1 MKFKVTKVYT
11 NSIEVEADTKE
22 DAIRIAQ
29 MLKHRGVWGGS
40 DSDKFEGYA
49 VEKVKPL
56 IVGHLVTNF
65 QESEE
70 ADKK

>member
-11 NSIEVEADTKE
+11 NSIEIEADTKE

-29 MLKHRGVWGGS
+29 MLKHQGVWGGS

-49 VEKVKPL
+49 VEKIKPL
-56 IVGHLVTNF
+56 IVGHLVTKL
-65 QESEE
+65 EDGE
-70 ADKK
+70 ADK